1 LNQTSWI
8 GTEMWEVLKKEKML
22 YVLENPILFLFFMRI
37 LIMKLGLNINVILIM
52 ISNCMCDVSQY
63 DTWTS
68 NTTWEYGCPFNNYVS
83 QGVVLCD

>member
-1 LNQTSWI
+1 
-8 GTEMWEVLKKEKML
+8 
-22 YVLENPILFLFFMRI
+22 
-37 LIMKLGLNINVILIM
+37 
-52 ISNCMCDVSQY
+52 MCDVSQY